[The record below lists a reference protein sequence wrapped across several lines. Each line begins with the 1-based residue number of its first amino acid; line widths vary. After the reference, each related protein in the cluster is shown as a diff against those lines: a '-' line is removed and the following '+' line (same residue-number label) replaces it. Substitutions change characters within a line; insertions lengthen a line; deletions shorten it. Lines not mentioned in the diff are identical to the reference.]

1 VRPPALVSISTS
13 EEWPPRHAHRVRPGR
28 YAAHGIDFRDAQQE
42 FSGIGAMLLP
52 RAFLPP
58 PPPAADRGAP
68 TDPARSVMCSLR
80 LSRTLYD
87 LVWGAMAVVVMHA
100 VVMHVMMGMMTMVVF
115 VSPRLNSGRQS
126 KDCARKSQSSKS
138 DS

>member
-1 VRPPALVSISTS
+1 
-13 EEWPPRHAHRVRPGR
+13 
-28 YAAHGIDFRDAQQE
+28 
-42 FSGIGAMLLP
+42 
-52 RAFLPP
+52 
-58 PPPAADRGAP
+58 
-68 TDPARSVMCSLR
+68 
-80 LSRTLYD
+80 
-87 LVWGAMAVVVMHA
+87 MAVVVMHA